1 MASPLELP
9 GEYQVQ
15 FDTGELT
22 FIGNATVLVRYAGF
36 TFLTDP
42 NFLHQ
47 GDHAKLGYGL
57 RSERLMEP
65 AMQIADLP
73 PLDFIVL
80 SHHHGDHIDE
90 IAIRELDK
98 ELPIITNDH
107 AARKLRRQGFKN
119 AIALQTW
126 ESQWVRKPGGR
137 VRITSMPG
145 QHAPQ
150 PLQTLLPNVMGSMRE
165 FFSGDRVAFRMYITG
180 DTLLHD
186 KLEMIPKRYPDIDLA
201 LIHLGGTRILG
212 ILLTMDGSQG
222 VRALQVIKPKVA
234 VPIHYNDYTVMKDPL
249 SAFKLKA
256 EEHSL
261 ETEIRFVSHGDVLEF
276 ASERAKQLAERS

>member
-1 MASPLELP
+1 MAAPLELA
-9 GEYQVQ
+9 GEYQVP

-119 AIALQTW
+119 AIALETW

-145 QHAPQ
+145 KHAPQ
-150 PLQTLLPNVMGSMRE
+150 PLQTMLPNVMGSMLE

-180 DTLLHD
+180 DTLLHE

-201 LIHLGGTRILG
+201 LIHLGGTRIMG
-212 ILLTMDGSQG
+212 ILLTMDASQG
-222 VRALQVIKPKVA
+222 VWALQVIKPKVA

-276 ASERAKQLAERS
+276 ASERAKQLAT